1 MLDADCQMAAFALG
15 VQVRRVQMRFPS
27 RIPTAERQRGK
38 YPLGPPHDFT
48 ILDGEHAADLAGLKG
63 MCHSVLVHRIV
74 SYIMNFHG
82 MKCCM
87 LHAAQIV

>member
-48 ILDGEHAADLAGLKG
+48 ILDGEHAADSAGLKG
-63 MCHSVLVHRIV
+63 MCHSVL
-74 SYIMNFHG
+74 
-82 MKCCM
+82 
-87 LHAAQIV
+87 